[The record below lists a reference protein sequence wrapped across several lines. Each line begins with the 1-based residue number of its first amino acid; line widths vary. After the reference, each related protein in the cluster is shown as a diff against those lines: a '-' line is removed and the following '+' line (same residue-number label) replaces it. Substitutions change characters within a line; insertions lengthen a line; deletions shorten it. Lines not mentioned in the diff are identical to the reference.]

1 MSLSKSQQQLVEEK
15 NKERDE
21 LVVAKT
27 HLEHQL
33 AGLTETMKEK
43 EEEYE
48 MQVCSMWLDYGDYA
62 CGSK

>member
-1 MSLSKSQQQLVEEK
+1 MEEK
-15 NKERDE
+15 NKEIDE

-43 EEEYE
+43 EEEYK
-48 MQVCSMWLDYGDYA
+48 MQVCSMWLDLVSMPD
-62 CGSK
+62 CSFRSV